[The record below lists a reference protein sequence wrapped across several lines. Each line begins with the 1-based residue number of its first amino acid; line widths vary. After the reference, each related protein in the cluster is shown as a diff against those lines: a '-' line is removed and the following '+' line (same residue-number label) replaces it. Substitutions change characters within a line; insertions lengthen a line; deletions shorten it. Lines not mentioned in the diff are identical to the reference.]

1 MTEIPFSKY
10 SGCGND
16 FILIN
21 NRGGSLR
28 LNEKTIENL
37 CDRNRGIGADGI
49 IFLENGREG
58 SDFGMRIFN
67 RDGNEAEMCG
77 NGLRCLGQFIYEL
90 GFDKKAYRI
99 QTKERSLKID
109 FADGL
114 IKAEMGD
121 AVDLNMDLKLEI
133 EKNPLDCCFLNTG
146 VPHAVVFV
154 EDIKKISVNTLGRQ
168 IRHHEQFSPAGTNA
182 NFVQKNSDNQ
192 IAIRTFERG
201 VENETLACGT
211 GAAASA
217 ISACLKW
224 NMNPPIEVVF
234 SSGEKL
240 EITFTHEGK
249 AFTSITQTGP
259 ALKTFHGVF
268 DMIGYL

>member
-21 NRGGSLR
+21 NRGGSLC

-37 CDRNRGIGADGI
+37 CDRRHGIGADGI
-49 IFLENGREG
+49 ILLESGRDG

-67 RDGNEAEMCG
+67 RDGSEAEMCG

-90 GFDKKAYRI
+90 GFNKKHYRI
-99 QTKERSLKID
+99 KTKERHLSID
-109 FADGL
+109 FTDGL
-114 IKAEMGD
+114 IKADMGD
-121 AVDLNMDLKLEI
+121 AVDLNMDLEIEI
-133 EKNPLDCCFLNTG
+133 EKNLLTCCSLNTG

-154 EDIKKISVNTLGRQ
+154 EDIKKVPVSTFGRE
-168 IRHHEQFSPAGTNA
+168 IRHHAHFSPAGTNA
-182 NFVQKNSDNQ
+182 NFVQKTADNQ

-201 VENETLACGT
+201 VEDETLACGT
-211 GAAASA
+211 GAAACA
-217 ISACLKW
+217 IAASLKW
-224 NMNPPIEVVF
+224 KMKTPIEVLF
-234 SSGEKL
+234 FSGEK
-240 EITFTHEGK
+240 IKIAFTHEGK
-249 AFTSITQTGP
+249 AFTQITQTGP

>member
-21 NRGGSLR
+21 NRDGALR
-28 LNEKTIENL
+28 LNKTTIENL
-37 CDRNRGIGADGI
+37 CNRNCGIGADGI
-49 IFLENGREG
+49 IFLEEGNGHV
-58 SDFGMRIFN
+58 DFGMRIFN
-67 RDGNEAEMCG
+67 RDGSEAEMCG

-90 GFDKKAYRI
+90 GFEKKPYLI
-99 QTKERSLKID
+99 QTKERILKINY
-109 FADGL
+109 ANGL
-114 IKAEMGD
+114 IKADMGD
-121 AVDLNMDLKLEI
+121 AVDFKTDLELDRELN
-133 EKNPLDCCFLNTG
+133 CSFLNTG

-154 EDIKKISVNTLGRQ
+154 DDVKQIPVMALGSK
-168 IRHHEQFSPAGTNA
+168 IRHHTQFSPAGTNA
-182 NFVQKNSDNQ
+182 NFVQKTADNQ

-211 GAAASA
+211 GACAGA
-217 ISACLKW
+217 ISACQKW
-224 NMNPPIEVVF
+224 KMKQPIEVVF
-234 SSGEKL
+234 ASGEKL
-240 EITFTHEGK
+240 EINFTREGQTFTE
-249 AFTSITQTGP
+249 ITQTGP

>member
-21 NRGGSLR
+21 NRDGSLC
-28 LNEKTIENL
+28 LSKKTIANI

-49 IFLENGREG
+49 IFLEKGTDG

-67 RDGNEAEMCG
+67 RDGSEAEMCG

-90 GFDKKAYRI
+90 GFDKKPYEI
-99 QTKERSLKID
+99 KTKERKLKID

-114 IKAEMGD
+114 ILAEMGD
-121 AVDLNMDLKLEI
+121 AVDLNMDLELDI
-133 EKNPLDCCFLNTG
+133 PLNCCFVNTG

-154 EDIKKISVNTLGRQ
+154 EDITQVPVDKLGSE
-168 IRHHEQFSPAGTNA
+168 IRHHALFSPAGTNA

-217 ISACLKW
+217 ISASIKW
-224 NMNPPIEVVF
+224 DMKQPIEVVF
-234 SSGEKL
+234 SSGDKVK
-240 EITFTHEGK
+240 ITFTEKDK
-249 AFTSITQTGP
+249 AFTQITQTGP

>member
-28 LNEKTIENL
+28 LNAKTIENL

-49 IFLENGREG
+49 IFLENGQKD

-67 RDGNEAEMCG
+67 RDGSEAEMCG

-90 GFDKKAYRI
+90 GFEKKPYRI
-99 QTKERSLKID
+99 KTKERTLKID
-109 FADGL
+109 FRDGL
-114 IKAEMGD
+114 INAEMGD
-121 AVDLNMDLKLEI
+121 AVDLNMDLQLEI
-133 EKNPLDCCFLNTG
+133 EKNLLNCCFLNTG

-154 EDIKKISVNTLGRQ
+154 DDIKQIPVNVLGGQ
-168 IRHHEQFSPAGTNA
+168 IRHHEQFSPTGTNA
-182 NFVQKNSDNQ
+182 NFVQKNKDNQ

-217 ISACLKW
+217 ISACQKW
-224 NMNPPIEVVF
+224 NMTQPIEVVF

-249 AFTSITQTGP
+249 AFTQITQTGP

>member
-1 MTEIPFSKY
+1 MTKIPFSKY

-21 NRGGSLR
+21 NRDYALD
-28 LNEKTIENL
+28 LTEKTIKSL
-37 CDRNRGIGADGI
+37 CDRNLGIGADGI
-49 IFLENGREG
+49 ILLENGREG

-67 RDGNEAEMCG
+67 RDGSEAEMCG

-90 GFDKKAYRI
+90 GFEKKPYTI
-99 QTKERSLKID
+99 QTKERALKVD
-109 FADGL
+109 FANGL

-121 AVDLNMDLKLEI
+121 AVDLNMGLKLTIDKSSLE
-133 EKNPLDCCFLNTG
+133 CYHLNTG
-146 VPHAVVFV
+146 VPHAVVFA
-154 EDIKKISVNTLGRQ
+154 EDIKKIPVETLGRQ
-168 IRHHEQFSPAGTNA
+168 IRHHPHFFPAGTNA
-182 NFVQKNSDNQ
+182 NFVQKNTDHQ

-217 ISACLKW
+217 ISAFQKW
-224 NMNPPIEVVF
+224 NMKQPIEVVF
-234 SSGEKL
+234 SSGDTL
-240 EITFTHEGK
+240 EITFTQEGN
-249 AFTSITQTGP
+249 AFRSITQTGP

-268 DMIGYL
+268 DMVGYL

>member
-21 NRGGSLR
+21 NRDSSLR
-28 LNEKTIENL
+28 LNEKTIVNL
-37 CDRNRGIGADGI
+37 CDRNRGIGADGV
-49 IFLENGREG
+49 IFLENGKG
-58 SDFGMRIFN
+58 ISDFRMRIFN
-67 RDGNEAEMCG
+67 RDGREAEMCG

-90 GFDKKAYRI
+90 GFEKKPYQI
-99 QTKERSLKID
+99 ETKERTLKIELID
-109 FADGL
+109 DL

-121 AVDLNMDLKLEI
+121 AIDLKLDISLKLE
-133 EKNPLDCCFLNTG
+133 ENPLSCYSLNTG
-146 VPHAVVFV
+146 VPHAVIFV
-154 EDIKKISVNTLGRQ
+154 EDIHQVQVSTLGQ
-168 IRHHEQFSPAGTNA
+168 KIRHHEQFSPAGTNA
-182 NFVQKNSDNQ
+182 NFVERKAGNQ

-201 VENETLACGT
+201 VEGETLACGT

-217 ISACLKW
+217 ISACQKW
-224 NMNPPIEVVF
+224 NMEQPIEVVF

-240 EITFTHEGK
+240 EITFTREGT
-249 AFTSITQTGP
+249 AFTQITQTGP

>member
-28 LNEKTIENL
+28 LNKKTIENL

-49 IFLENGREG
+49 IFLENGSET
-58 SDFGMRIFN
+58 SDFGMKIFN
-67 RDGNEAEMCG
+67 RDGSEAEMCG

-90 GFDKKAYRI
+90 GFDKKTYRI
-99 QTKERSLKID
+99 KTKERILTID
-109 FADGL
+109 FANGL

-121 AVDLNMDLKLEI
+121 AIDLNMNLELEI
-133 EKNPLDCCFLNTG
+133 DKTPLNCCFLNTG
-146 VPHAVVFV
+146 VPHTVVFV
-154 EDIKKISVNTLGRQ
+154 DNIASTPVNTFGSQ
-168 IRHHEQFSPAGTNA
+168 IRHHEHFSPAGTNA
-182 NFVQKNSDNQ
+182 NFVQKNSDHQ

-201 VENETLACGT
+201 VEDETLACGT

-217 ISACLKW
+217 ISAYQKL
-224 NMNPPIEVVF
+224 NMKQPIEVLF
-234 SSGEKL
+234 SSGDKI
-240 EITFTHEGK
+240 EITFTQEGK
-249 AFTSITQTGP
+249 AFTQITQTGP